1 MTEKKFS
8 KAGKNPNP
16 RGQQKKVRV
25 KTAKRRSNASTRW
38 LERQLNDP
46 YVQEAQAMGYRSR
59 AAFKLIQMDEQLD
72 LLKPGQNIV
81 DLGAAPGGWTQI
93 IVDKVKPEKTGAK
106 VVALDILPMAELA
119 GATVIQMDF
128 MDDDAPDKLKDALGG
143 EMADLV
149 VSDIAPP
156 TIGHKQ
162 TDHLRIMAMV
172 EAGYYFALE
181 VLKPKGVFLAKVFQG
196 GASSELL
203 KEMRTKFDK
212 VKHVKP
218 KASRADSSEI
228 YLVGIGFRG

>member
-1 MTEKKFS
+1 
-8 KAGKNPNP
+8 
-16 RGQQKKVRV
+16 
-25 KTAKRRSNASTRW
+25 
-38 LERQLNDP
+38 
-46 YVQEAQAMGYRSR
+46 
-59 AAFKLIQMDEQLD
+59 
-72 LLKPGQNIV
+72 
-81 DLGAAPGGWTQI
+81 
-93 IVDKVKPEKTGAK
+93 
-106 VVALDILPMAELA
+106 
-119 GATVIQMDF
+119 
-128 MDDDAPDKLKDALGG
+128 
-143 EMADLV
+143 MADLV